1 MLYNESMGE
10 LQKIFSGFRPH
21 STDPIIRIAHRTKV
35 TAPTVLPGEIVLI
48 AHPDLDSVA
57 AEGLVRAKPAAVIN
71 CSPFVTGK
79 YPNQGPK
86 VLLAAGIPI
95 YESDTN
101 ILDSIPD
108 RSSGRLV
115 ASNLVVGGIGSF
127 ALKSVSEAD
136 INVLLASARDNLDSE
151 LDAFV
156 RNTLTYLER
165 DSERTLLLDPII
177 PPDVKTDFFDKPAV
191 VAVRG
196 NRYREDLRLLANFF
210 ADAKPL
216 IIAVDGA
223 ADELLSIGLV
233 PDVILGDMDSVS
245 DRSLRCGAELI
256 VHAYASSTQPV
267 AAPGASRCQQL
278 GLPFMTFPVAGTSE
292 DAALLLAYELGAKLI
307 VAVGT
312 HTHMEDFLDKGR
324 RGMASTFL
332 VRLKVGSRL
341 VDAKGVSSLMAMNQP
356 IGPSLLLLVSAALFP
371 VIVLLLLTPAGQ
383 ILSRSLLL
391 VYKAFTA

>member
-57 AEGLVRAKPAAVIN
+57 AEGLVRAKPAAIIN
-71 CSPFVTGK
+71 CAPFVTGK

-86 VLLAAGIPI
+86 VLLSAGIPL
-95 YESDTN
+95 YESEMN

-108 RSSGRLV
+108 RSSGRFE
-115 ASNLVVGGIGSF
+115 ATNLVVGGIGTF

-136 INVLLASARDNLDSE
+136 INVLLASARENLDSE

-256 VHAYASSTQPV
+256 VHAYASSSQPV
-267 AAPGASRCQQL
+267 TAPGASRCQQL

-341 VDAKGVSSLMAMNQP
+341 VDAKGVSSLMSMNQP

>member
-57 AEGLVRAKPAAVIN
+57 AEGLVRAKPAAIIN
-71 CSPFVTGK
+71 CAPFVTGK

-86 VLLAAGIPI
+86 VLLSAGIPL

-108 RSSGRLV
+108 RSSGRFE
-115 ASNLVVGGIGSF
+115 ASNLVVGGIGTF

-136 INVLLASARDNLDSE
+136 INVLLASARENLDSE

-156 RNTLTYLER
+156 RNTLTYLEM

-256 VHAYASSTQPV
+256 VHAYASSSQPV
-267 AAPGASRCQQL
+267 TAPGASRCQQL

-341 VDAKGVSSLMAMNQP
+341 VDAKGVSSLMSMNQP